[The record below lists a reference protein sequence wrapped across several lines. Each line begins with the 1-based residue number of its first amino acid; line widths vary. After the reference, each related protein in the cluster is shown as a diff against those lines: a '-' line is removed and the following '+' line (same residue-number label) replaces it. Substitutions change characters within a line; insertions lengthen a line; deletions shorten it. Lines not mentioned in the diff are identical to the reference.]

1 VQDRRGP
8 PCDEEGDVAIT
19 GDDALVGTVLH
30 DRYLVGE
37 RIARGGMASVFKALD
52 QRLDR
57 EVAIKVMHRGLGDDQ
72 QFTQRFVREAKSAA
86 KLNHRNVVS
95 VFDQGTDGE
104 VTYLVMEYVPGETLR
119 DIMRAEAPMPPYRAL
134 ELLEQVLIALSAAH
148 VARIIHRDVKPENV
162 LITPDGEVKVAD
174 FGLARAVSAAT
185 TATGGTLIGTV
196 SYLAPEI
203 VTNDGVDA
211 RSDVYACGAMLYE
224 MLTGFKP
231 HSGESPIQVAYKH
244 VHEDIGRPSALQ
256 RGIPPYVDAL
266 VARATVRDRDQR
278 STDARVMLQQ
288 VRSVQRA
295 LAAGLDD
302 DPDLVADLLPGA
314 RVDEDAPTL
323 AVPRATLG
331 AAVGPAAAATASAS
345 AVTTAT
351 AAGAE
356 HTMQWSSPA
365 APPPPVPIEG
375 AAKPLGLHP
384 PMSREQYGQVSTQR
398 HSRRGRNLLVAALV
412 VAVLAG
418 LLTWYV
424 TDLRYDET
432 PFLVNSAETVA
443 QENAEQAG
451 FDFKVTEREFSET
464 ALAGT
469 IIRTDPDP
477 GDKILPGS
485 TIDAVVSKGPDRVYI
500 PEGNLKG
507 MTIDEA
513 TAALKEQDLV
523 LGKQNQAYSESI
535 AAGLIIRAEGVTSSD
550 PLRRGDAVNVRVSRG
565 RQPID
570 IANFEGQSL
579 EAARKGLQDAGFRVS
594 TSEAFSDSV
603 AEGAVIS
610 QSPGGGQGFKNDT
623 VALTVSKGPEEIPI
637 PSVVGMKK
645 ADGRR
650 ALEAAGFEV
659 RAFSFPGAG
668 NYVIQRQVPN
678 GGDKAKRGTT
688 VTISPL

>member
-1 VQDRRGP
+1 M
-8 PCDEEGDVAIT
+8 AIT
-19 GDDALVGTVLH
+19 GDDALVGTVLNE
-30 DRYLVGE
+30 RYLMGE
-37 RIARGGMASVFKALD
+37 RIARGGMASVFKATD

-104 VTYLVMEYVPGETLR
+104 VTYLVMEYVPGNTLR
-119 DIMRAEAPMPPYRAL
+119 DLMRAEAPMPPYRAL

-148 VARIIHRDVKPENV
+148 AARIIHRDVKPENV
-162 LITPDGEVKVAD
+162 LITPDGDVKVAD

-244 VHEDIGRPSALQ
+244 VHEDIGKPSAVQ

-278 STDARVMLQQ
+278 STDARVLLQQ

-295 LAAGLDD
+295 LAAGLED
-302 DPDLVADLLPGA
+302 DPELVADLLPGG
-314 RVDEDAPTL
+314 RVDVDAQAPTV
-323 AVPRATLG
+323 AVPRAALG
-331 AAVGPAAAATASAS
+331 TPVASPASAS

-351 AAGAE
+351 VAGPE
-356 HTMQWSSPA
+356 HTMQWSAGGPT
-365 APPPPVPIEG
+365 PPPPPAPIEG
-375 AAKPLGLHP
+375 AAKPAGLHP
-384 PMSREQYGQVSTQR
+384 PMSREEYGQVASKK
-398 HSRRGRNLLVAALV
+398 HSRRGRNLLVAAVV
-412 VAVLAG
+412 VALLAG

-432 PFLVNSAETVA
+432 PFLVNNAETVA
-443 QENAEQAG
+443 KENAEQAG
-451 FDFKVTEREFSET
+451 FDFKVSKRSFSET
-464 ALAGT
+464 VLAGT
-469 IIRTDPDP
+469 IISTDPAP
-477 GDKILPGS
+477 GEKILPGS
-485 TIDAVVSKGPDRVYI
+485 TIDAVVSKGPDRVSI
-500 PEGNLKG
+500 PEGDLKG
-507 MTIDEA
+507 MTIEDA
-513 TAALKEQDLV
+513 TAALEAQDLK
-523 LGKQNQAYSESI
+523 LGEQKPTYSESI
-535 AAGLIIRAEGVTSSD
+535 AEGLVIRADGVTSAD
-550 PLRRGDAVNVRVSRG
+550 QLKRGDTVNVRVSRG
-565 RQPID
+565 RRPID
-570 IANFEGQSL
+570 IPNVEGDPL
-579 EAARKGLQDAGFRVS
+579 DAARKALEEAGFTVDS
-594 TSEAFSDSV
+594 GEDFSDTV
-603 AEGAVIS
+603 PQGAVIS
-610 QSPGGGQGFKNDT
+610 QSPAGGQAFKNDQIS
-623 VALTVSKGPEEIPI
+623 LTVSKGPEAIPI

-645 ADGRR
+645 SDGR
-650 ALEAAGFEV
+650 ATLEAAGFKV

-668 NYVIQRQVPN
+668 NYVIQRQVP
-678 GGDKAKRGTT
+678 GAGDTAKRGATI
-688 VTISPL
+688 TISPL

>member
-1 VQDRRGP
+1 M
-8 PCDEEGDVAIT
+8 ALT
-19 GDDALVGTVLH
+19 GDEALVGSMLNE
-30 DRYLVGE
+30 RYLMGE
-37 RIARGGMASVFKALD
+37 RIARGGMASVFKATD

-104 VTYLVMEYVPGETLR
+104 VTYLVMEYVPGDTLR
-119 DIMRAEAPMPPYRAL
+119 DLMRAEAPMPPYRAL

-148 VARIIHRDVKPENV
+148 AARIIHRDVKPENV
-162 LITPDGEVKVAD
+162 LITPDGDVKVAD

-203 VTNDGVDA
+203 VTNDGADA

-244 VHEDIGRPSALQ
+244 VHEDIGKPSAIQ

-295 LAAGLDD
+295 LEAGLDD
-302 DPDLVADLLPGA
+302 DPELVADLMPGG
-314 RVDEDAPTL
+314 RVDEDADVPTL
-323 AVPRATLG
+323 AVPRAALRSS
-331 AAVGPAAAATASAS
+331 AATS
-345 AVTTAT
+345 AVTTT
-351 AAGAE
+351 TDGGE
-356 HTMQWSSPA
+356 HTMQWSSGATETPA
-365 APPPPVPIEG
+365 APAAG
-375 AAKPLGLHP
+375 AATPAGLHP
-384 PMSREQYGQVSTQR
+384 PMTREQYGQVTTKP
-398 HSRRGRNLLVAALV
+398 HSRRGRNLLIAAVVAAL
-412 VAVLAG
+412 LAG
-418 LLTWYV
+418 LLTWYF

-443 QENAEQAG
+443 KDNAEAAG
-451 FDFKVTEREFSET
+451 FKVKVTQRDFSET
-464 ALAGT
+464 VLAGT
-469 IIRTDPDP
+469 IISSDPEP

-485 TIDAVVSKGPDRVYI
+485 TIDVVVSKGPDRVFI
-500 PEGNLKG
+500 PEGNLKNA
-507 MTIDEA
+507 TIDEA
-513 TAALKEQDLV
+513 TAALGAQDLV
-523 LGKQNQAYSESI
+523 LGEQKQVYDEKI
-535 AAGLIIRAEGVTSSD
+535 AEGRIVKADGVTSTD
-550 PLRRGDAVNVRVSRG
+550 ELKRGTAVNVLVSRG
-565 RQPID
+565 RRPID
-570 IANFEGQSL
+570 IKNYRGDPLA
-579 EAARKGLQDAGFRVS
+579 AARKALEDAGFKVT

-603 AEGAVIS
+603 PPGAVIS
-610 QSPGGGQGFKNDT
+610 QDPSTGTGFKNDKI
-623 VALTVSKGPEEIPI
+623 ALSVSKGPELIPI

-645 ADGRR
+645 SDGRA
-650 ALEAAGFEV
+650 ALQAAGFKV

-668 NYVIQRQVPN
+668 NYIIQRQVPG
-678 GGDKAKRGTT
+678 GGDTAKRGDTI
-688 VTISPL
+688 TISPL